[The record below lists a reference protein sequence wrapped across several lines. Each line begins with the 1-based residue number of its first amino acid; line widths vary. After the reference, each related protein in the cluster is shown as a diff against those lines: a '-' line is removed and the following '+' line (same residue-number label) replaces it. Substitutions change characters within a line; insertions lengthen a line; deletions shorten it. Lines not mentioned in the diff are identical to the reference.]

1 MRRNSLLWWSLF
13 DDDATRKTPTYLC
26 FVDFRKAFDR
36 VPHEALFRKVEV
48 LGILGRCLAFHHGL
62 YRISWT
68 QAFSRISQT
77 LSPDFSF
84 CRGVVKNRSPGLM
97 FANDVLL
104 LALSRHCLKASIYNL
119 REYLT
124 QFEMKID
131 CNSIFS
137 NSGIPMD
144 LRLLVVNSC
153 LVPGLVRALS
163 SGGMHQLHTKCLSL
177 LLNQTLRMVVGVH
190 TKHTGVCFT
199 ALYTELGIPSVESLI
214 AGRRARVWAK
224 GPSTW
229 VKNIKAWLR
238 RKLEV

>member
-68 QAFSRISQT
+68 QVSSRVSQT

-124 QFEMKID
+124 QFEIWQWQMQGKDIPVVEEYRHLDID
-131 CNSIFS
+131 
-137 NSGIPMD
+137 
-144 LRLLVVNSC
+144 
-153 LVPGLVRALS
+153 
-163 SGGMHQLHTKCLSL
+163 
-177 LLNQTLRMVVGVH
+177 LNTS
-190 TKHTGVCFT
+190 FT
-199 ALYTELGIPSVESLI
+199 AEG
-214 AGRRARVWAK
+214 
-224 GPSTW
+224 ST
-229 VKNIKAWLR
+229 L
-238 RKLEV
+238 KLQIQRHGH